1 MSEVIPTPG
10 GTTESVTVEE
20 FAQSLLKTA
29 TAEGDKAETSEP
41 QLAEEEA
48 EHAESEAKEEEAP
61 ESNDT
66 DSDEESESG
75 EEEEADPAEV
85 PESRKLKV
93 KIDGVETELPEDEV
107 VKGYQRNA
115 DYTRKTQAAAELKKS
130 LEAEAAQVKA
140 ERSQYATHLN
150 DLKSALESMQGKE
163 PDWETLKQGDPATFA
178 ATYTSWKI
186 GQDNIAK
193 VAAEQAAVAQRT
205 HADSIKE
212 RNALLAAESEKLKEV
227 IPSWKDEAVAKSEK
241 AELVT
246 YARSQGFSDEEL
258 GNVTDHRTLKLLRDA
273 WLGAKSVAAKPVIK
287 AKINAV
293 KVAAPGPAA
302 TVSRPK
308 EQATKEAAK
317 RVAKTGNVDD
327 FADWLIKRA
336 NQ

>member
-1 MSEVIPTPG
+1 MSDVIPTPG
-10 GTTESVTVEE
+10 GTTESVTVEQ

-29 TAEGDKAETSEP
+29 TAESDKANESEP
-41 QLAEEEA
+41 HPAEEA
-48 EHAESEAKEEEAP
+48 EHVEAPEAEKEEAP
-61 ESNDT
+61 ESDT
-66 DSDEESESG
+66 DSGEESESG
-75 EEEEADPAEV
+75 EEEVAEPAEV

-193 VAAEQAAVAQRT
+193 VAAEQAAVAQRS

-212 RNALLAAESEKLKEV
+212 RNALLERESEKLKDV
-227 IPSWKDEAVAKSEK
+227 IPSWKDETVAKSEK

-246 YARSQGFSDEEL
+246 YARSQGFTDEEL
-258 GNVTDHRTLKLLRDA
+258 GNVTDHRTLKLLHDA
-273 WLGAKSVAAKPVIK
+273 WLGAKTQAAKPVIK
-287 AKINAV
+287 AKIDAV
-293 KVAAPGPAA
+293 KVAAPGPSAA
-302 TVSRPK
+302 VSRPK
-308 EQATKEAAK
+308 DQAIKSAAK
-317 RVAKTGNVDD
+317 RVAETGKVDD
-327 FADWLIKRA
+327 FANWLVKRTS
-336 NQ
+336 